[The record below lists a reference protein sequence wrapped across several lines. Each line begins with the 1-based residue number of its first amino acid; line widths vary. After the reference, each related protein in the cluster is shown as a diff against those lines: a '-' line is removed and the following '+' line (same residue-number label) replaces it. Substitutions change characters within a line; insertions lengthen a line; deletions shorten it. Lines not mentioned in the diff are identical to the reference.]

1 MLMNNIK
8 MYVIRDA
15 KYPQW
20 YFQHIKDYSSMM
32 GYLAKAHPLY
42 THRFTKHVEKAMH
55 FLTIKEALDFI
66 QAHNIDGS
74 IIKDLSQE
82 RLKRKKMPKQYLD
95 ENYGDVI
102 TYLYSV
108 MGNSSDKMLQAAHDM
123 HISVTSLT
131 KFMRDPYSLSSQ
143 TRDKIVANITRIKK
157 EDEKWA
163 K

>member
-1 MLMNNIK
+1 MLMEDIK
-8 MYVIRDA
+8 IYVIVRNQE
-15 KYPQW
+15 PH
-20 YFQHIKDYSSMM
+20 FLFERIEDYSSMR

-66 QAHNIDGS
+66 QAHKIDGS

-82 RLKRKKMPKQYLD
+82 RLRRKKMPKQYLD

-108 MGNSSDKMLQAAHDM
+108 IGNSSDKMLQAAHDM
-123 HISVTSLT
+123 HISVTSLA

-143 TRDKIVANITRIKK
+143 TRDKIVANITRLKK
-157 EDEKWA
+157 ED
-163 K
+163 

>member
-1 MLMNNIK
+1 MNQEPHFLFERIE
-8 MYVIRDA
+8 
-15 KYPQW
+15 
-20 YFQHIKDYSSMM
+20 DYSSMR

-42 THRFTKHVEKAMH
+42 THRFTKYVEKAMH

-66 QAHNIDGS
+66 QAHKIDGS

-82 RLKRKKMPKQYLD
+82 RLKRRKMSKQYL
-95 ENYGDVI
+95 EEYEDVI

-108 MGNSSDKMLQAAHDM
+108 IGNSSDKMLQAVHDM
-123 HISVTSLT
+123 HISVTSLS

-157 EDEKWA
+157 ED
-163 K
+163 